1 MPSASRT
8 AELLLLQGGHCA
20 ALGSPFY
27 GAMLA
32 RAAQD
37 AGRGGPTYEL
47 LKDEPAPG
55 PRGDALGLRL
65 MAAAHRLALEGR
77 APEWATFLP
86 SVREAAAAPL
96 VDASSGHVPSGAGLG
111 AAPTDPL
118 AVHDIE
124 AAWQA
129 LRDLIATRA
138 DELRPLVALPCQTN
152 EVGRSAALA
161 FGFFAA
167 ARTGLPLRLLEVGA
181 SAGLNLRFDHFR
193 FGGGGASWGPEE
205 SPVNL
210 EGLWLEGP
218 PLPTDLRVV
227 ERAGCD
233 RRPVDLSTEEGRL
246 SLLSSVWADQQP
258 RFARLRG
265 ALEIARR
272 VPAPVVEAD
281 LSAWLPAQLEE
292 ARPGQ
297 ATVVYHSIVDEYL
310 PSATRQAFHE
320 CLDAAGARATGDAP
334 LYWLRLEPF
343 PDQRTYGVTLK
354 SWPGGTERLLAHSG
368 PHGNDVR
375 PAPRADGPSE

>member
-1 MPSASRT
+1 MR
-8 AELLLLQGGHCA
+8 
-20 ALGSPFY
+20 
-27 GAMLA
+27 
-32 RAAQD
+32 
-37 AGRGGPTYEL
+37 
-47 LKDEPAPG
+47 DEPAPG

-96 VDASSGHVPSGAGLG
+96 VDASSGRVPPGAGLG

-281 LSAWLPAQLEE
+281 LAAWLPAQLEE

-320 CLDAAGARATGDAP
+320 CLDTAGARAS
-334 LYWLRLEPF
+334 RR
-343 PDQRTYGVTLK
+343 RTA
-354 SWPGGTERLLAHSG
+354 LLA
-368 PHGNDVR
+368 PPRAVPR
-375 PAPRADGPSE
+375 PAHLWSHPQELAGGDRASPGPLGPARERRAAGPPGRRPVGMRRRSTTPSGTSTKGNSDRRGVDTVPERKGLSPRV